1 MKTRRLAAILL
12 TTIGA
17 AATAQA
23 APCPDVRGEWNF
35 TLQCAA
41 IAPGGAPIFGTRL
54 LYGTISAQTGCVFT
68 GTLSVADGPGGEPWV
83 GALHDDQNRGV
94 ASDYGGAKA
103 VGELS
108 DRRKGVYREMTM
120 TYTFS
125 GGPNPTACTG
135 TGVRAD

>member
-1 MKTRRLAAILL
+1 MKTTRLAVILL
-12 TTIGA
+12 STLGA
-17 AATAQA
+17 MSTAQA

-41 IAPGGAPIFGTRL
+41 IPSEGGPIFGTRL

-83 GALHDDQNRGV
+83 GALHDDQNRRV

-103 VGELS
+103 TGELS
-108 DRRKGVYREMTM
+108 DRRKGLYREMTF
-120 TYTFS
+120 TYTYS

-135 TGVRAD
+135 IGVRAD